1 MIKKLNSEN
10 FVSEVIDNNGKF
22 LVDFY
27 ADWCGPCKMVAP
39 ILEEIAHEHTEITVG
54 KVNVD
59 DSPELAVKYRITSI
73 PTLILFDKGA
83 VSVLKIGFADKE
95 TILKMISK

>member
-10 FVSEVIDNNGKF
+10 FVSEVADNNGKV

-27 ADWCGPCKMVAP
+27 ADWCGPCKMLAP
-39 ILEEIAHEHTEITVG
+39 ILEEIAREHSEITVG

-59 DSPELAVKYRITSI
+59 DCPELAIRYKVASI
-73 PTLILFDKGA
+73 PTLILFENGA
-83 VSVLKIGFADKE
+83 VSDLKIGFADKE
-95 TILKMISK
+95 TVLKMVL

>member
-10 FVSEVIDNNGKF
+10 FAHEVIDNDGKV

-39 ILEEIAHEHTEITVG
+39 ILDEIAREHSEITVG

-59 DSPELAVKYRITSI
+59 ECADLAIRYRVASI

-83 VSVLKIGFADKE
+83 VSALKIGFSDKE
-95 TILKMISK
+95 TILEMIS

>member
-10 FVSEVIDNNGKF
+10 FDVEVLNKDGKV

-39 ILEEIAHEHTEITVG
+39 VLEEIAGEQSDVTIG

-59 DSPELAVKYRITSI
+59 DCPELAIRYKVASI
-73 PTLILFDKGA
+73 PTMILFDKGN
-83 VSVLKIGFADKE
+83 VSAIKIGFADKE
-95 TILKMISK
+95 AVLKMIS